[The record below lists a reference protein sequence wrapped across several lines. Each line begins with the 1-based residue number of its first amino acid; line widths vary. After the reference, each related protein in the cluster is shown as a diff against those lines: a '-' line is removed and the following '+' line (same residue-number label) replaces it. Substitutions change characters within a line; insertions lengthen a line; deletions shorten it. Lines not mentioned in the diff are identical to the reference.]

1 MSLFC
6 FAVLWF
12 CVFAFCGLCF
22 VFLRFVFL
30 RFVFCG
36 FVVLWFC
43 VARKWLM
50 LSGLVVFCSP
60 AVLPGNGS
68 LIT

>member
-1 MSLFC
+1 MVCGFAYCGFVFLRIVVLCFC
-6 FAVLWF
+6 VLWF
-12 CVFAFCGLCF
+12 C
-22 VFLRFVFL
+22 
-30 RFVFCG
+30 
-36 FVVLWFC
+36 VLWFC

-50 LSGLVVFCSP
+50 LSVLVVFCSL